1 MEFPAVTICG
11 SGLSDNTLEAAF
23 YKIFLDFLDANN
35 AKIAI
40 TPYAA
45 GQFLQEY
52 QAVIVF
58 FFHFT
63 WLFHFSRFLN
73 NAD

>member
-1 MEFPAVTICG
+1 MTICG

-23 YKIFLDFLDANN
+23 YKLFLDFLDANN

-45 GQFLQEY
+45 VQFLQEY

-58 FFHFT
+58 SFILLDYFI
-63 WLFHFSRFLN
+63 FL
-73 NAD
+73 DF